1 MKSNPGQY
9 GNSDYK
15 ELADQ
20 LLAIEKRVTQLELDK
35 KRYLAS
41 SGDDEIE
48 DEEFGLKFNVPGS
61 GLTESSI
68 GEYGLAWLGN
78 IVLFF
83 GITFFVQYLQ
93 VSGFK
98 LISPVFGYVSVAG
111 IFFLAYYL
119 RNSNKYMA
127 KIFNLNGYL
136 LVYYVTSKLHFF
148 TANPILS
155 NKTFGLI
162 LLLIVTAV
170 LLFISIRKKYTLLA
184 GLSLIFIMFTA
195 VLSDSTHVM
204 LSLATLVSIIAMVIL
219 YRFGWIRLVF
229 LSIFLVYFT
238 ALLWMLGNPV
248 MGHPMQAIQ
257 DHQFGFIYLFVIAAI
272 YSLIALMPKKDE
284 LYNDNSIIGSI
295 IFNGLGFT
303 FLISLFILSF
313 FKEDFVLLTGAIALF
328 CIIYSIILQLRSN
341 WRITAALYAL
351 FGFVA
356 LSVTIYGLYNFPR
369 AYFLLAIQS
378 LLVVSMAIWFRSK
391 FIVIMNSLLFI
402 ILLLVYL
409 STSDSGNGMNIS
421 FTIVALAT
429 ARILNWKKER
439 LTIQTEFVRNFYL
452 IIAFLMVLFTLYHL
466 IPNQYITLSWT
477 VAAILYFVFSIVLKN
492 VKYRY
497 MALASMVAAALF
509 LFIVDLARI
518 GLAYRVI
525 ALLFLAII
533 SIGLSLYYAKKLK
546 KKVE

>member
-1 MKSNPGQY
+1 MNSKSVQS
-9 GNSDYK
+9 GNSGYK
-15 ELADQ
+15 ELADKLHVLEQ
-20 LLAIEKRVTQLELDK
+20 RVTQLESDR
-35 KRYLAS
+35 KRYYTPS
-41 SGDDEIE
+41 DEDEIE
-48 DEEFGLKFNVPGS
+48 DVGLSFNINVPGD
-61 GLTESSI
+61 GQLESSI

-93 VSGFK
+93 VSGFNI
-98 LISPVFGYVSVAG
+98 ISPVFGFAAVAG
-111 IFFLAYYL
+111 IFFLAFYL
-119 RNSNKYMA
+119 RNSNPYMA

-136 LVYYVTSKLHFF
+136 LVFYVTLKLHFF

-155 NKTFGLI
+155 NKPVGLL
-162 LLLIVTAV
+162 LLLIVTGV
-170 LLFISIRKKYTLLA
+170 LMFLSIRRKNTVLT
-184 GLSLIFIMFTA
+184 GLSLIMISFTA
-195 VLSDSTHVM
+195 LVSDSTHVT
-204 LSLATLVSIIAMVIL
+204 LTLVTLVSIFSIGLL
-219 YRFGWIRLVF
+219 YKFGWIRLVF

-238 ALLWMLGNPV
+238 ILLWMLGNPL
-248 MGHPMQAIQ
+248 MGHQIQAIT
-257 DHQFGFIYLFVIAAI
+257 DHQYSFIYLFFIAAI
-272 YSLIALMPKKDE
+272 FSLIALMSKKEE
-284 LYNDNSIIGSI
+284 LYSDNSIIGSI

-303 FLISLFILSF
+303 FLIALFILSF
-313 FKEDFVLLTGAIALF
+313 FKENYVLLTGAIALY
-328 CIIYSIILQLRSN
+328 CIVYSIILQLRSN

-351 FGFVA
+351 FGFVT

-402 ILLLVYL
+402 VLLMVYL
-409 STSDSGNGMNIS
+409 STSAPGNGMNIS
-421 FTIVALAT
+421 FTIVAVAT

-439 LTIQTEFVRNFYL
+439 LTIRTEFIRNFYL

-466 IPNQYITLSWT
+466 VPNQYITLSWT
-477 VAAILYFVFSIVLKN
+477 VAAILYFVFSIILKN

-497 MALASMVAAALF
+497 MALATMIAAALF

-518 GLAYRVI
+518 GLVYRVI

-533 SIGLSLYYAKKLK
+533 SIGLSFYYAKKLK